1 MATRPKPVTSD
12 EKFGKWSTVHDA
24 DKRNVNKMEQAHIG
38 TGERIVTR
46 SGWGNRE
53 GVLNARTP

>member
-1 MATRPKPVTSD
+1 MKSLENGRLYMMPTT
-12 EKFGKWSTVHDA
+12 
-24 DKRNVNKMEQAHIG
+24 RNVNKMEQAHIG